1 VERSAYAEGLQ
12 AFVPFFKESRVRRV
26 VPLLL
31 VATLAACSRSTPE
44 ASKTAT
50 ATSSPSPGTASE
62 PGSGAATPAAQ
73 TPPPESAKPVP
84 TQLPEVLARV
94 NGEAISKSD
103 FEDAIRTAEQ
113 QAGTPVPPDQRDRVY
128 RQILDQ
134 MIGYK
139 LLTQESKARKVNI
152 PDADVEARIISLK
165 QQFPTEDAFKQ
176 ALAQRHMTV
185 EQIKAD
191 ARQNLAIS
199 KLVDDEIAP
208 KVAVKAEDVQSFY
221 QQNPQN
227 FTESEKVHA
236 SHILISAPKTA
247 DAATR
252 DKARAKAET
261 ILKDVQSGKDFATLA
276 KQNSEDPGSAANGGD
291 LGFFQQGQMVPQ
303 FNEVAFSLKPGAV
316 SKVVETD
323 FGYHIIKV
331 IEKQPGRTVPLDEA
345 KPRIEQYLEAQNR
358 EKQTASFVNG
368 LRAKGKVEV
377 FI

>member
-1 VERSAYAEGLQ
+1 VKRSAYAEGLQ
-12 AFVPFFKESRVRRV
+12 AFVSFFKESRVRRV

-31 VATLAACSRSTPE
+31 VVTLAACSRSTPE
-44 ASKTAT
+44 TSKTAT
-50 ATSSPSPGTASE
+50 SSAAPATAS
-62 PGSGAATPAAQ
+62 GLGNGAATPAAQ
-73 TPPPESAKPVP
+73 TAPPESAKPVP
-84 TQLPEVLARV
+84 AQLPEVLARV

-227 FTESEKVHA
+227 FKESEKVHA

-252 DKARAKAET
+252 DKARAKAEA

-345 KPRIEQYLEAQNR
+345 TPRIEQYLEAQNR